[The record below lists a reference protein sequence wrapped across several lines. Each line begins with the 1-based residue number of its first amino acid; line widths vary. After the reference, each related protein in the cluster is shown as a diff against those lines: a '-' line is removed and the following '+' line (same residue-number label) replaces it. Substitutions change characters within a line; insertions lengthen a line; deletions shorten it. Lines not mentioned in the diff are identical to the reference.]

1 MRRETA
7 RAVDPFNACSSNK
20 LNLHSNAHLFLTLNL
35 KNEGLTRIKQFDL
48 LLPQRHQFRLNKLDL
63 ELSDYKSFTEDD
75 DA

>member
-1 MRRETA
+1 MRRETT
-7 RAVDPFNACSSNK
+7 RAVDPF
-20 LNLHSNAHLFLTLNL
+20 NL